1 MYMHVHA
8 CTCMYLY
15 TCVLGAGE
23 NLDHPVVLLVLMKLC
38 PGEVTHYRPALAGET
53 GWGLDAGAGGWDWR
67 RDLTLTDVT
76 MDKYRN
82 SNYD

>member
-1 MYMHVHA
+1 MYM
-8 CTCMYLY
+8 Y
-15 TCVLGAGE
+15 TCVLGAGV
-23 NLDHPVVLLVLMKLC
+23 NLDHPVDLLVLMKLC

-76 MDKYRN
+76 MDKYRK

>member
-1 MYMHVHA
+1 MHVHA

-15 TCVLGAGE
+15 TCVLGAGG